1 MRGNDLFQALDIS
14 GSALAAERVRMQV
27 VTTNIANAGVTRTA
41 EGGPYRRREV
51 VFAEELARAIG
62 DDRDGIPAGGVRVA
76 GVVPDPS
83 AFERVYRPSHPD
95 ADDEG
100 FVAMPNVNV
109 ALEMVDLLSASRSYE
124 ANLTSVRAFQEMMR
138 QTLAIGRV

>member
-1 MRGNDLFQALDIS
+1 MEPNEMFRSLDIS
-14 GSALAAERVRMQV
+14 GSALSAERLRMQIV
-27 VTTNIANAGVTRTA
+27 ATNIANAGVTRT
-41 EGGPYRRREV
+41 EDGGPYRRREV

-62 DDRDGIPAGGVRVA
+62 EDGIPRGGVRVA

-83 AFERVYRPSHPD
+83 EFERVYRPSHPD
-95 ADDEG
+95 ADEEG

-109 ALEMVDLLSASRSYE
+109 ALEMVDLLNASRSYE

-138 QTLAIGRV
+138 QTLAIGRA